1 VSTIKGET
9 PPSHRDLIWQ
19 RTFDGVSSR
28 PSPIWRERFMNGATL
43 RQASR
48 TYAQLVPTPVSL
60 LEELDLSLFHK
71 MLTAGE
77 FCCSY
82 LNALEDTA
90 LPPRPRELA
99 DKISGAVRD

>member
-1 VSTIKGET
+1 
-9 PPSHRDLIWQ
+9 
-19 RTFDGVSSR
+19 
-28 PSPIWRERFMNGATL
+28 MNGATL

-71 MLTAGE
+71 MLTVGE